1 MSVYECNLVVIL
13 ITNADGWWLVA
24 AVGVGGYGGRDE
36 EEEEEDE
43 EIPGGELTHDRRSR
57 AFGLDSNSRIY
68 QES

>member
-1 MSVYECNLVVIL
+1 MQRRDS
-13 ITNADGWWLVA
+13 ITESGGVA

-57 AFGLDSNSRIY
+57 AIRP
-68 QES
+68 